1 MENEMSKTM
10 HTRVISFTYF
20 SGDLP
25 TFESQEAMDSWL
37 HTIGRMVVFGLQSPD
52 APEDTVQVVKSYL
65 SKDPV
70 ELMNVY
76 YKVLPA
82 TEFKNKDG
90 YPVYYKG
97 DREKL
102 AGVVEELADKSK
114 AKGNPF
120 VMSAVQ
126 SSTTG
131 KFNLHS

>member
-1 MENEMSKTM
+1 MSKTM
-10 HTRVISFTYF
+10 HTRVISFTYL
-20 SGDLP
+20 SDDPP

-52 APEDTVQVVKSYL
+52 APEDTLQVVRANL
-65 SKDPV
+65 SRNPTEFCV
-70 ELMNVY
+70 AY
-76 YKVLPA
+76 YKAMPA
-82 TEFKNKDG
+82 TEFKDEDG

-97 DREKL
+97 DLAKVDKLLDELVNKSREQ
-102 AGVVEELADKSK
+102 A
-114 AKGNPF
+114 NPF